1 MEDLKKLMPH
11 HKTESKMERSKN
23 LYVVNEI
30 SEMKNCNKC
39 ILFEGRKMRDLY
51 VWFSNIPNG
60 PSAKFLV
67 ENSKFFKNNIVERCS
82 FKLGQNLI
90 KTTHYYFSL
99 HYGRA

>member
-1 MEDLKKLMPH
+1 MMEDIKKLMPH

-51 VWFSNIPNG
+51 MWMSNVPNG
-60 PSAKFLV
+60 PCVKFLV
-67 ENSKFFKNNIVERCS
+67 ENGNYSALLCLENTSSSSSNMLFIFGKN
-82 FKLGQNLI
+82 
-90 KTTHYYFSL
+90 SL
-99 HYGRA
+99 